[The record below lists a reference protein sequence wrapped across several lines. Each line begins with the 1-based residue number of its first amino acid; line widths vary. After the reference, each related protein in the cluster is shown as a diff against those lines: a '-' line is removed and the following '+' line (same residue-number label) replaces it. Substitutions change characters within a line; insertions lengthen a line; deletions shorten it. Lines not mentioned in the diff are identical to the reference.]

1 LKVEEK
7 KKEGKR
13 ITQRPR
19 VNGDSLRRG
28 GRQEKEVYTDSTVF
42 AGGTEAQRSP
52 RPGK

>member
-1 LKVEEK
+1 LKRK
-7 KKEGKR
+7 RKRGKR

-19 VNGDSLRRG
+19 VDGDSLRRR